1 MKSVLSDLAKDIYF
15 WLNIFLPRFFLLIRI
30 SPVLTSCR
38 LATLMHF
45 VSDAYL
51 FFLIFFFF
59 ALRSLFER
67 VFLKKVMW
75 LLGRPLCSILL

>member
-15 WLNIFLPRFFLLIRI
+15 WLNTFLPRFFLLIRI
-30 SPVLTSCR
+30 SPVLTSRR

-51 FFLIFFFF
+51 FF
-59 ALRSLFER
+59 
-67 VFLKKVMW
+67 
-75 LLGRPLCSILL
+75 